1 MFPPMRVFHAH
12 EKVPDVDFREDKQR
26 VSLFLAS
33 SGRVSSSN
41 SFSQILGK
49 LKCLVNLEKVP
60 HLRTQRLV
68 STLERGSFLLGTF
81 RFLLIF
87 ACFRQ

>member
-1 MFPPMRVFHAH
+1 MFPPMRVFHTH
-12 EKVPDVDFREDKQR
+12 EKVPDIVFRKDKQR

-33 SGRVSSSN
+33 SGRVVEFELQSDPRHMK
-41 SFSQILGK
+41 G
-49 LKCLVNLEKVP
+49 LVNLEKVP
-60 HLRTQRLV
+60 DLRTQRLV

-87 ACFRQ
+87 ACFGQ